1 MNTQHKYRCEACKAF
16 FHQPKA
22 LEFTDVNGFVDLIV
36 DVCPECNS
44 DSVAN
49 NIQYYDRDKLKQ
61 IVAEIIEHMEN
72 IILGLSS
79 LEIHH
84 HHKISMTFISGYLL
98 GIAQGEV
105 PTATLEIAYIGSKN
119 AKEFLLECHRI
130 ISILNDSINK

>member
-1 MNTQHKYRCEACKAF
+1 MNTTHKYRCEDCKAF

-22 LEFTDVNGFVDLIV
+22 LEVTDVTGFVDLIV

-49 NIQYYDRDKLKQ
+49 NIHYYDRDKLKQ
-61 IVAEIIEHMEN
+61 RVADIIEHMEK
-72 IILGLSS
+72 IILGLSAC
-79 LEIHH
+79 EIHH
-84 HHKISMTFISGYLL
+84 HHKKSMIFISGYLL
-98 GIAQGEV
+98 GIEHGAV
-105 PTATLEIAYIGSKN
+105 PTATLEIAFLRSKN